1 MKVKVRE
8 FDYFDP
14 LDYADWGLHVKLP
27 IVECYASSIELELR
41 QPGDFA
47 ACTTARFEWPIFDRE

>member
-1 MKVKVRE
+1 MEVEARE

-27 IVECYASSIELELR
+27 IVEYYVGLIELELR
-41 QPGDFA
+41 QPGDFV
-47 ACTTARFEWPIFDRE
+47 ACTATGFEWPIFDRD